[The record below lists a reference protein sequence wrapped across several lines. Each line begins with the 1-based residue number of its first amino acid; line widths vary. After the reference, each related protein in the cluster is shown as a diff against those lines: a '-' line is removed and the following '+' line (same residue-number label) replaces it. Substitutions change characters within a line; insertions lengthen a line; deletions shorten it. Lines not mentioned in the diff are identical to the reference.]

1 MDHGETRGKARELI
15 ERSREEKTTV
25 WTRVVTVED
34 ADNSVAKMGLNLK
47 KSKDKTRNREF
58 VIAISIKLIWDSGLR
73 CWLPPVSEAQ

>member
-1 MDHGETRGKARELI
+1 MDHGEIRGEARELI
-15 ERSREEKTTV
+15 ERSREEKTMV

-58 VIAISIKLIWDSGLR
+58 IIAISIKLT
-73 CWLPPVSEAQ
+73 